1 MINSPNIFI
10 CYDIHLHW
18 FVFLYEAA
26 VFMSKILSYLI
37 CLLSYC
43 NFIDASTP
51 GDHQDAEPRNTDAM
65 VLCISNTGVFL
76 LQSAINIFIVIYICL

>member
-10 CYDIHLHW
+10 CNDIYLHW
-18 FVFLYEAA
+18 FVFLYVAA

-43 NFIDASTP
+43 NFIDVLTP
-51 GDHQDAEPRNTDAM
+51 GDHQDAEQRNTDAM
-65 VLCISNTGVFL
+65 VLCISNTSLFL
-76 LQSAINIFIVIYICL
+76 LQSAIDIFLVIYICL